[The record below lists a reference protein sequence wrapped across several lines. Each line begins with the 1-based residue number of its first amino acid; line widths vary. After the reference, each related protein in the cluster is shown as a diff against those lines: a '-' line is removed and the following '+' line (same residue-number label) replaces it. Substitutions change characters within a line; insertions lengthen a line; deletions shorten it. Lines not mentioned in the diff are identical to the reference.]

1 MTTKTQRMALILDL
15 AEKDVEAA
23 AAALATAKNRVAAE
37 QLKLDDIISY
47 INDYAESQAEG
58 IRLSPE
64 HMIRQRAFISQLNDA
79 QRQQRLAIAEA
90 ERAFEHKK
98 ILWQE
103 AHLKQRAMQDL
114 VKRMAEDDAAIANKR
129 EEKLMDEWAARQHAA
144 SANQHSSKLH

>member
-1 MTTKTQRMALILDL
+1 MTSKAQRMALILDL
-15 AEKDVEAA
+15 AEKDVDAA
-23 AAALATAKNRVAAE
+23 ANALAQAKNRVAAE

-47 INDYAESQAEG
+47 LNDYAQSQAEG
-58 IRLSPE
+58 IKLSPE

-98 ILWQE
+98 TLWQE

-114 VKRMAEDDAAIANKR
+114 VKRMAEDDAAIASKR
-129 EEKLMDEWAARQHAA
+129 EDKLMDEWAARQHA
-144 SANQHSSKLH
+144 SGTNSHSSKLH